1 MENSTATKFGK
12 ILRNTGIDE
21 VPQLFNII
29 KGDMK
34 FIGPRPLT
42 QADIE
47 RLEWNTPYHDI
58 RWAVKPGLTG
68 LAQLAP
74 ICHKKISWFLDAYY
88 SRNKSLK
95 IDAIIIIR
103 TIVAM
108 FIGKQK
114 AISIIYLKTYK
125 RKQTQL

>member
-1 MENSTATKFGK
+1 MQNAIPTKFGK

-21 VPQLFNII
+21 LPQLFNII

-103 TIVAM
+103 TTLAM
-108 FIGKQK
+108 LIGKQRVIK
-114 AISIIYLKTYK
+114 LIYRKSPK
-125 RKQTQL
+125 RKPTQL